1 MAQEGSKGMDSSDN
15 EVVTRIYVRE
25 TDVEEEDIRYC
36 QEQTVEWVSELLTL
50 TGGFGEVDPSQV
62 QYGPQTA
69 KVWNDLNVP
78 SRTKLNALNK
88 PVLLDLVEGACRIL
102 IEQSFPVTEELS
114 TVGYE
119 TLKINE
125 LEKEL
130 KKQSK
135 ELIKTQRAL
144 VAAQEEL
151 IGIQKQL
158 LEKREV
164 EITAVQST
172 AQQEMKSFASVLE
185 KECASALAPKKI
197 QSAIVAASEDRGCN
211 IIIHGLEELK
221 NSTDSDEL
229 ETQIKS
235 LFSEL
240 EEAPKVESVERLG
253 KQSSSARPVK
263 VVLRSKTAQMSV
275 LSKKSRLKGTDKFRK
290 VFISPDRT
298 VEERKERK
306 KLVVELKDM
315 VKRSPGTHYIIRG
328 KRVLE
333 APRDTN

>member
-1 MAQEGSKGMDSSDN
+1 MESSDD
-15 EVVTRIYVRE
+15 ELDTRTYLRE
-25 TDVEEEDIRYC
+25 TDVEEEHVRYC
-36 QEQTVEWVSELLTL
+36 QEQTVEWVSEVLTL
-50 TGGFGEVDPSQV
+50 TGGFGEINPNRVQ

-69 KVWNDLNVP
+69 EVWNDLKVP
-78 SRTKLNALNK
+78 SRTKLNALTK
-88 PVLLDLVEGACRIL
+88 PVLLDLVEDACRIL
-102 IEQSFPVTEELS
+102 MEQTFPVTEELLA
-114 TVGYE
+114 VGCE
-119 TLKINE
+119 TLRINQ

-130 KKQSK
+130 KIHST
-135 ELIKTQRAL
+135 ELIKTQRNL

-151 IGIQKQL
+151 LKIQRQL

-172 AQQEMKSFASVLE
+172 AQQEMKSFAAVLE

-221 NSTDSDEL
+221 DNVNGEKL

-235 LFSEL
+235 LFGEL
-240 EEAPKVESVERLG
+240 EEAPKVQSAERLG

-263 VVLRSKTAQMSV
+263 VVLRSRDAQISI
-275 LSKKSRLKGTDKFRK
+275 LSKKSLLKGNDKFGK

-306 KLVVELKDM
+306 KLVVELKEK
-315 VKRSPGTHYIIRG
+315 VKQSPGTHFIIRG

-333 APRDTN
+333 APRDT